1 MTPAE
6 LDRGIE
12 ALRIKLKQLEHG
24 ERVAYWHLMDLLD
37 QGSPELSR
45 ALDGELHR
53 LEATGELVFVEDEET
68 EESFIERRAAAQKTM
83 PKRPAGKKTA
93 PVVKKKRPS
102 AAASK
107 KTKKK
112 SPAKKKSR
120 K

>member
-12 ALRIKLKQLEHG
+12 ALRIKLEQLEHG

-37 QGSPELSR
+37 QGSPALSR

-53 LEATGELVFVEDEET
+53 LEATGELVFVEDEATAET
-68 EESFIERRAAAQKTM
+68 FIERRAAAK
-83 PKRPAGKKTA
+83 KKPAAAKKKKKPA
-93 PVVKKKRPS
+93 VKKKP
-102 AAASK
+102 ASK
-107 KTKKK
+107 KNPKKA
-112 SPAKKKSR
+112 PAKKKSR

>member
-6 LDRGIE
+6 LNRGIE

-53 LEATGELVFVEDEET
+53 LEASGELVFVEDEEGA
-68 EESFIERRAAAQKTM
+68 ESFVERRAVKA
-83 PKRPAGKKTA
+83 KK
-93 PVVKKKRPS
+93 
-102 AAASK
+102 
-107 KTKKK
+107 KKK
-112 SPAKKKSR
+112 STVPKPKKPAAKAKKAKKK
-120 K
+120 

>member
-53 LEATGELVFVEDEET
+53 LEATGDLVFVEDEAT
-68 EESFIERRAAAQKTM
+68 AESFIERRLTK
-83 PKRPAGKKTA
+83 GVVDKK
-93 PVVKKKRPS
+93 VKKKAP
-102 AAASK
+102 AA
-107 KTKKK
+107 KKK
-112 SPAKKKSR
+112 APAAKKKKAPAKKPAKKKS
-120 K
+120 KK

>member
-6 LDRGIE
+6 LNRGIE

-53 LEATGELVFVEDEET
+53 LEATGELVFVEDEEDA
-68 EESFIERRAAAQKTM
+68 ESFVERRVAKRKSVAKKSVAKKKPTARKTF
-83 PKRPAGKKTA
+83 A
-93 PVVKKKRPS
+93 VKKKR
-102 AAASK
+102 
-107 KTKKK
+107 
-112 SPAKKKSR
+112 
-120 K
+120 

>member
-24 ERVAYWHLMDLLD
+24 ERVAYWLLMDLLD

-53 LEATGELVFVEDEET
+53 LEATGELVFVEDEAT
-68 EESFIERRAAAQKTM
+68 AESFIERRATMQKTM
-83 PKRPAGKKTA
+83 PKKPPA
-93 PVVKKKRPS
+93 VKKKKKAP
-102 AAASK
+102 APAKK
-107 KTKKK
+107 KTQAK
-112 SPAKKKSR
+112 KKKSR

>member
-6 LDRGIE
+6 LTRGIE

-53 LEATGELVFVEDEET
+53 LEATGELVFVEDEEGA
-68 EESFIERRAAAQKTM
+68 ESFVERRVEKKKAKKPAKKKPAAAKKKKATKT
-83 PKRPAGKKTA
+83 KKA
-93 PVVKKKRPS
+93 AVKKKR
-102 AAASK
+102 
-107 KTKKK
+107 
-112 SPAKKKSR
+112 
-120 K
+120 